1 MSLSYESL
9 IYRSKKKK
17 EKKKKITINGNMFVF
32 VAKRER
38 EKKKY
43 TFVTLYYGRK
53 GRIARSDVKYQAL
66 YSDSLL

>member
-1 MSLSYESL
+1 VDEFVVRIAYISIE
-9 IYRSKKKK
+9 KE

-38 EKKKY
+38 KKKKY